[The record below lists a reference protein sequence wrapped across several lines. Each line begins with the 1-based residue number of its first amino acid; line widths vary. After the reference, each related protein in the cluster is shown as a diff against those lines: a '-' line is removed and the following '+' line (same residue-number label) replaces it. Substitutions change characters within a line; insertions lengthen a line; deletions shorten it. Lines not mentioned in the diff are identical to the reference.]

1 MSDLWLVC
9 VGAGRWQLSG
19 IDAAKKAGLK
29 VLALD
34 GAVDAPGFA
43 LADRHVVV
51 DIRDPGAVL
60 QSIRDQDIVPSGA
73 VSFVTDAG
81 MASAACIREQFNLLG
96 PGHQLALR
104 LTNKCHQREVWT
116 NAGLPCPRWFCAS
129 TRQEAEAAVKEIGGK
144 AILKPADSAGSRGV
158 HVFDAGD
165 DWQRKFEDALAL
177 SPSRSCIFE
186 AFVVGTEFTV
196 ETFAHKGSS
205 WVLAISEKKKVP
217 GTHDTVARELATS
230 SLDAHSLDQIGR
242 LAVEALRALGH
253 TDGPGHTEI
262 LRDAGGSLWLVEA
275 AGRGGGFMVAEG
287 IVPRA
292 SGFDLSKACALQAVG
307 LEPDIPSDVRKAFVL
322 RFLPSKKGTV
332 TRVEGFDQANSLS
345 NVECQPLVKVGD
357 RVKDA
362 HTDGG
367 RLAYIFSWADDRAH
381 AFANADLAE
390 QCLEIAIAQAEPS
403 K

>member
-1 MSDLWLVC
+1 LSDLWLVS
-9 VGAGRWQLSG
+9 VGAGRWQMSG

-51 DIRDPGAVL
+51 DIRDPAAVL
-60 QSIRDQDIVPSGA
+60 QSIRDQGITPSGA

-81 MASAACIREQFNLLG
+81 MASAAQIREEFNLLG
-96 PGHQLALR
+96 ASQQVALR

-116 NAGLPCPRWFCAS
+116 SAGLPCPRWFCAS
-129 TRQEAEAAVKEIGGK
+129 TRQEAAVAVKKIGGK

-158 HVFDAGD
+158 HVFGAGD
-165 DWQRKFEDALAL
+165 EWQSKFDDALAL
-177 SPSRSCIFE
+177 SPSRTCILE
-186 AFVVGTEFTV
+186 GFVVGTEFTI
-196 ETFAHKGSS
+196 ETFAHKGRC

-217 GTHDTVARELATS
+217 GTQDTVAGELATS
-230 SLDAHSLDQIGR
+230 SLDARSLDQIGQ
-242 LAVEALRALGH
+242 LAVDALRTLGH

-262 LRDAGGSLWLVEA
+262 LREADGSLWLVEA
-275 AGRGGGFMVAEG
+275 AGRGGGFMVADG

-292 SGFDLSKACALQAVG
+292 SGFDLSTACAVQAVG
-307 LEPDIPSDVRKAFVL
+307 LEPETPSDVRRAFVL
-322 RFLPSKKGTV
+322 RFLPSKRGAV
-332 TRVEGFDQANSLS
+332 TRIEGFDRANLIPD
-345 NVECQPLVKVGD
+345 VECQPLVKVGD
-357 RVKDA
+357 RVEDA

-367 RLAYIFSWADDRAH
+367 RLAFIFSWADDRER

-390 QCLEIAIAQAEPS
+390 RCLNIDIAPS
-403 K
+403 